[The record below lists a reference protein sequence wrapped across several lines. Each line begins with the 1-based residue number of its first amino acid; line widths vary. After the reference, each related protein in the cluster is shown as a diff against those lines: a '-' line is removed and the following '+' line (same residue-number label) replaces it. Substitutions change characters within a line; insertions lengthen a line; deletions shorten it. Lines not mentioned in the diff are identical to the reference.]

1 MTTYILFI
9 FGSFEDHEDVEFFCL
24 EIFNNSD
31 LIDSVKYVIENGK
44 NIIVIFE
51 SDKEKEKLTNE
62 VKKLLDNE
70 NVTFYFLFE
79 RNSIITSH
87 LPGELEKFA
96 YKPLD
101 ENTLIKVKQPI
112 KDITLN
118 LNDVL
123 DKIQKYG
130 IENLTKEE
138 RKFLDDFVD

>member
-51 SDKEKEKLTNE
+51 SDKDKEKLSNE
-62 VKKLLDNE
+62 VKKLLDND

-87 LPGELEKFA
+87 LPGELSKFA

-101 ENTLIKVKQPI
+101 ENTLVKVKQPI
-112 KDITLN
+112 KNLKLN

-130 IENLTKEE
+130 IDNLTKEE